1 MNLSGVKPIYSQV
14 NVSFSIDDLMKGQFQ
29 SFRKLLKSGKL
40 LIAIGISMLLL
51 SSCSTET
58 PKIKINSSSQELP
71 SLTAEGFEML
81 MSDSCVIRFKLQ
93 TPELIRHKN
102 EKDPYIE
109 FPKGVKIEKFDANMN
124 IVSSLSC
131 QYAKNYDSDDRWEAK
146 NNVVAVN
153 FKGDTLKTEYL
164 VWDTQKQKIY
174 SDRFVKIIQKDQT
187 YTGIGFESN
196 QDFSEYHIK
205 NLKGNMYVNVDE

>member
-1 MNLSGVKPIYSQV
+1 MIFSAIKPV
-14 NVSFSIDDLMKGQFQ
+14 CMFSI
-29 SFRKLLKSGKL
+29 RRNTLLFTGMV
-40 LIAIGISMLLL
+40 ALLL
-51 SSCSTET
+51 FSCGRET
-58 PKIKINSSSQELP
+58 AKIKINSTTPDPP

-81 MSDSCVIRFKLQ
+81 MSDSSVIRFKLQ
-93 TPELIRHKN
+93 TPELIRHTN
-102 EKDPYIE
+102 DRDPYIE
-109 FPKGVKIEKFDANMN
+109 FPKGVKIEKYDANMN
-124 IVSSLSC
+124 IVSSMSC

-153 FKGDTLKTEYL
+153 YKGDTLKTEYL

-174 SDRFVKIIQKDQT
+174 SDRFVKIIQKDQI

-205 NLKGNMYVNVDE
+205 NLKGDMYVNVDE

>member
-1 MNLSGVKPIYSQV
+1 MKFSVLKQVLFVLDLSFLVNLSAIPIQHCKR
-14 NVSFSIDDLMKGQFQ
+14 LPA
-29 SFRKLLKSGKL
+29 FRKSA
-40 LIAIGISMLLL
+40 LIVFAFTAFLFV
-51 SSCSTET
+51 SCSKET
-58 PKIKINSSSQELP
+58 PKIKINLPTQELP

-81 MSDSCVIRFKLQ
+81 MSDSSVIRFKLQ
-93 TPELIRHKN
+93 TPELIRHAN
-102 EKDPYIE
+102 DRDPYIE

-124 IVSSLSC
+124 IVSSLTC
-131 QYAKNYDSDDRWEAK
+131 LYAKNYDSDNRWEAK

-153 FKGDTLKTEYL
+153 YKGDTLKTEYL
-164 VWDTQKQKIY
+164 VWDTEKQKIY

-205 NLKGNMYVNVDE
+205 NLKGDMYVNVDK